1 MDEGNVLVGIFL
13 IFLLLLA
20 ILAIF
25 MPVFVYRIRNE
36 MISMNQKMSLLIKL
50 ISASK
55 TGKPI
60 KICPDCGTNNR
71 TDDYNCMSCGKA
83 I

>member
-1 MDEGNVLVGIFL
+1 MDEGDVLVGIFL

-20 ILAIF
+20 ILALF

-36 MISMNQKMSLLIKL
+36 IISMNQKMSVLIKL

-60 KICPDCGTNNR
+60 KICPHCGTQNR
-71 TDDYNCMSCGKA
+71 ANDQNCMSCGKA